1 MQSELTE
8 EHRRIR
14 DTLAAFAEREIRP
27 FAAKWE
33 REETFPRE
41 VMEKLGALG
50 FLGVSFPE
58 RFGGAG
64 ADTLSQVLVVE
75 GLARCDAAVALS
87 CAAHVSLA
95 AGHIGGFASEE
106 QKQHYLPALLGA
118 KRLGAWC
125 LTEPGS
131 GSDAGAMRTRASA
144 DGDDYVINGAKM
156 FITNGNIA
164 DVYVV
169 MAVER
174 SERGKGGVS
183 AFIVERGAKGL
194 SNGRKIEKL
203 GLRASDTAEVLFDNV
218 RVPATNRIGV
228 SGEGYAQTLKVL
240 EAGRVGIAGFSLGIA
255 RAAFETAVA
264 YARERKQFGKPI
276 AEFQAIQWMV
286 ADIATRIDAAWLLT
300 VRAARLKD
308 AGLPYAR
315 EASMAKL
322 FASETAMWVSERAVQ
337 IHGGY
342 GYISEFQV
350 ERYMR
355 DAKLTEIGEGTSEIQ
370 RMIIAKSLLRDG
382 YLPA

>member
-1 MQSELTE
+1 MQAELTE

-27 FAAKWE
+27 FSAKWE
-33 REETFPRE
+33 REEAFPRA

-64 ADTLSQVLVVE
+64 ADTLSQVLVME
-75 GLARCDAAVALS
+75 GLARCDASVALS

-95 AGHIGGFASEE
+95 AGHIDGFASEQ
-106 QKQHYLPALLGA
+106 QKQRYLPSLLAG
-118 KRLGAWC
+118 KQVGAWC

-144 DGDDYVINGAKM
+144 VGGDFLINGSKM
-156 FITNGNIA
+156 FITNGSIA

-169 MAVER
+169 MAVEGPKPDK
-174 SERGKGGVS
+174 SSVS

-194 SNGRKIEKL
+194 TNGRKIEKL
-203 GLRASDTAEVLFDNV
+203 GLKASDTAEVIFDNV
-218 RVPATNRIGV
+218 RIPAANRIGV
-228 SGEGYAQTLKVL
+228 HGEGYTQALKVL
-240 EAGRVGIAGFSLGIA
+240 EAGRVGVAGFSLGIA
-255 RAAFETAVA
+255 RASLEAAVA
-264 YARERKQFGKPI
+264 YARERRQFGRPI

-286 ADIATRIDAAWLLT
+286 ADMATRIDAAWLLT
-300 VRAARLKD
+300 LRAARLKD
-308 AGLPYAR
+308 LGLPYGR

-322 FASETAMWVSERAVQ
+322 FASETAMWASERAVQ

-355 DAKLTEIGEGTSEIQ
+355 DAKLAEIGEGTSEIQ

>member
-14 DTLAAFAEREIRP
+14 DTLATFAEREIRP
-27 FAAKWE
+27 FAAQWE
-33 REETFPRE
+33 KDEAFPRA

-75 GLARCDAAVALS
+75 GLARCDASVALS
-87 CAAHVSLA
+87 CAAHVSLS
-95 AGHIGGFASEE
+95 AGHIGAFASE
-106 QKQHYLPALLGA
+106 QQQQRYLPAMLAG
-118 KRLGAWC
+118 KKLGAWC

-131 GSDAGAMRTRASA
+131 GSDASAMRTRATLSG
-144 DGDDYVINGAKM
+144 GDYLINGSKM

-169 MAVER
+169 TAVENP
-174 SERGKGGVS
+174 EQGKGGIS
-183 AFIVERGAKGL
+183 AFIVERGTKGL

-203 GLRASDTAEVLFDNV
+203 GLRASDTGEVIFDNV
-218 RVPATNRIGV
+218 TVPAANRIGP
-228 SGEGYAQTLKVL
+228 SGEGYRQTLKVL
-240 EAGRVGIAGFSLGIA
+240 EAGRVGVAGFSLGIA
-255 RAAFETAVA
+255 RAGFETAVA
-264 YARERKQFGKPI
+264 YARERKQFGRPI
-276 AEFQAIQWMV
+276 AEFQAIQWMI
-286 ADIATRIDAAWLLT
+286 ADMATRIDAAWLLIL
-300 VRAARLKD
+300 RAARLKD
-308 AGLPYAR
+308 AGKPYGR
-315 EASMAKL
+315 EAAIAKL
-322 FASETAMWVSERAVQ
+322 FASETAMWATERAVQ

-342 GYISEFQV
+342 GYISEFHV

-355 DAKLTEIGEGTSEIQ
+355 DAKLCEIGEGTSEMQ